1 MRIRDDKKVED
12 ATQAEQI
19 AEMYNNQ
26 VVRKKTKLL
35 KIQKLWFEFPQD
47 IIKNQNKEKK
57 TSPEDDFDFWD
68 DLIEEKISHVYVQL
82 NTCSNQIHWW
92 NLRLYSCLYVYIRKY
107 IRTEEIYIT
116 IQKKTDTRER
126 ESSK

>member
-35 KIQKLWFEFPQD
+35 KIQKLWFDFPQD

-57 TSPEDDFDFWD
+57 TSQEDDFDFWD
-68 DLIEEKISHVYVQL
+68 DLIEEKISHIQL

-92 NLRLYSCLYVYIRKY
+92 NLRLYSCLYIYIRKY

-116 IQKKTDTRER
+116 IQKKQI
-126 ESSK
+126 SGKGNLSK